1 MPPPSF
7 MDLALAQARSAAEAG
22 EVPVGCLI
30 VRDGMVLAQ
39 AGNRTLVDR
48 DPTAHGEMIA
58 IRAAAAA
65 IGSERLADCD
75 LYVTLEPCAMCA
87 AAIAFARIRRLYYGA
102 SDPKGGA
109 VENGV
114 RFFSSP
120 TCHHRPEVYAGI
132 GEAEASALLK
142 EFFCARR

>member
-1 MPPPSF
+1 MDDRMPPPSF

-65 IGSERLADCD
+65 CGRSSG
-75 LYVTLEPCAMCA
+75 P
-87 AAIAFARIRRLYYGA
+87 
-102 SDPKGGA
+102 
-109 VENGV
+109 
-114 RFFSSP
+114 SSP
-120 TCHHRPEVYAGI
+120 TA
-132 GEAEASALLK
+132 
-142 EFFCARR
+142 